1 MKDSEYYGFSTDDNC
16 DDFKVVDL
24 NDEDVED
31 DFRVID
37 LVNFDTEEDVRI
49 VALADCE
56 RGQEQYE
63 DEMNLPSISALKPR
77 STRRRHIVQS
87 VMVVGLVC
95 AFLLVFLG
103 NSTLVRT
110 AVASRFTTATPHQAL
125 AQTQTSEP
133 MTLAIDTDRFYIAPS
148 VPGEPISIDGRV
160 LSHVPLIG
168 VDPPL
173 HLTYGHHT
181 LLWRTSSR
189 RVMTCTVSVPPS
201 FSDTC
206 AYDGPQPL
214 PTGLAVWII
223 SVPHSEFEMP

>member
-1 MKDSEYYGFSTDDNC
+1 MKESEYFGFSTDDNC

-24 NDEDVED
+24 NNCDGED

-56 RGQEQYE
+56 QEQAQYK

-77 STRRRHIVQS
+77 STRRRHVVQS
-87 VMVVGLVC
+87 LVVVGLVC
-95 AFLLVFLG
+95 AFLMVFLG

-110 AVASRFTTATPHQAL
+110 AVASRFTTATPRHASVHGAESVAL
-125 AQTQTSEP
+125 V
-133 MTLAIDTDRFYIAPS
+133 IDSDRFYIAPN
-148 VPGEPISIDGRV
+148 VPGEPVLIDGHV

-168 VDPPL
+168 VDPPI
-173 HLTYGHHT
+173 HLAYGQHT
-181 LLWRTSSR
+181 LLWQTSGKQ
-189 RVMTCTVSVPPS
+189 VMTCTISVPPS

-223 SVPHSEFEMP
+223 SVPHSEFELP